1 MINKVNFLNIE
12 LEYNEKVFRPTL
24 LSEKCALN
32 TNFKDKNILDLGC
45 GIGPLAIYFAKNG
58 ASSVDAIDIYDEHL
72 KFAKKNADLNNIEV
86 NIFESDLFQ
95 NVSKKYDLIC
105 CDVSGVKEEVARL
118 TGWFPEEVPK
128 ADDSGANLIL
138 NVIANSKEFLKENG
152 ELVICTT
159 TFSDEKSIFA
169 AFEQFF
175 PNSYYKIYTE
185 EVPFSKRL
193 NQNIDILDRE
203 SFYKKDGINYWK
215 FSIFSLSNT

>member
-1 MINKVNFLNIE
+1 MNKINFLNIE

-32 TNFKDKNILDLGC
+32 TNFKNKNILDLGC

-58 ASSVDAIDIYDEHL
+58 ATSVDAIDIYDEHL
-72 KFAKKNADLNNIEV
+72 KFAKKNSDLNDAKV
-86 NIFESDLFQ
+86 NVFESNLFQ

-138 NVIANSKEFLKENG
+138 NVIANSKQFLKENG
-152 ELVICTT
+152 KLVICTT
-159 TFSDEKSIFA
+159 SLSDEKSIFE

-175 PNSYYKIYTE
+175 PDSYQKIYSE

-193 NQNIDILDRE
+193 NQNIDILDKE
-203 SFYKKDGINYWK
+203 SFYKRDGINYWR
-215 FSIFSLSNT
+215 FSIFSLSKT

>member
-1 MINKVNFLNIE
+1 MNKINFLNIE
-12 LEYNEKVFRPTL
+12 LEYNDRVFRPTL

-32 TNFKDKNILDLGC
+32 TIFKNKNILDLGC

-58 ASSVDAIDIYDEHL
+58 AKSVDAIDIYDEHL
-72 KFAKKNADLNNIEV
+72 KFTKKNSDLNDAIV
-86 NIFESDLFQ
+86 NVFESNLFQ

-138 NVIANSKEFLKENG
+138 NVIANSKQFLKENG

-159 TFSDEKSIFA
+159 SFSDEKSIFK

-175 PNSYYKIYTE
+175 PDSYQKIYSE

-193 NQNIDILDRE
+193 NQNIDILDKE
-203 SFYKKDGINYWK
+203 SFYKRDGINYWR
-215 FSIFSLSNT
+215 FSIFSLSKT

>member
-1 MINKVNFLNIE
+1 MNKVNFLNIE

-32 TNFKDKNILDLGC
+32 TNFKNKNILDLGC

-58 ASSVDAIDIYDEHL
+58 ATSVDAIDIYDEHL
-72 KFAKKNADLNNIEV
+72 KFAKKNSDLNNASINV
-86 NIFESDLFQ
+86 FESNLFE

-159 TFSDEKSIFA
+159 SFSDEKSIFT

-175 PNSYYKIYTE
+175 PDSYQKIYSE
-185 EVPFSKRL
+185 KVPFSKRL
-193 NQNIDILDRE
+193 NQNIDILDRG
-203 SFYKKDGINYWK
+203 SFCKKDGINYWK

>member
-1 MINKVNFLNIE
+1 MDKINFLNIE

-32 TNFKDKNILDLGC
+32 TNFTGKNVLDLGC

-58 ASSVDAIDIYDEHL
+58 ATSVDAIDIYDEHL
-72 KFAKKNADLNNIEV
+72 KFTKNNADLNKIEV
-86 NIFESDLFQ
+86 NVFESNLFQ
-95 NVSKKYDLIC
+95 NVTKKYDLIC
-105 CDVSGVKEEVARL
+105 CDVSGVKEEVAKL

-128 ADDSGANLIL
+128 ADNSGANLIL

-159 TFSDEKSIFA
+159 SFSDEKSIFK
-169 AFEQFF
+169 AFEKFY
-175 PNSYYKIYTE
+175 PNCYQKIYTE

-193 NQNIDILDRE
+193 NQNIDILDID
-203 SFYKKDGINYWK
+203 SFYEKDGINYWK
-215 FSIFSLSNT
+215 FSIFSLVRT

>member
-1 MINKVNFLNIE
+1 MNKINFLNIE

-32 TNFKDKNILDLGC
+32 SNFKNKNILDLGC

-58 ASSVDAIDIYDEHL
+58 AISVDAIDIYDEHL
-72 KFAKKNADLNNIEV
+72 KFAKKNSDLNNVRV
-86 NIFESDLFQ
+86 NVFKSNLFQ

-138 NVIANSKEFLKENG
+138 NVIADSKEFLKNHG
-152 ELVICTT
+152 ELIICTT
-159 TFSDEKSIFA
+159 SFSDEKSIFN

-175 PNSYYKIYTE
+175 PDSYQKIYSE

-193 NQNIDILDRE
+193 NQNIDILDKE
-203 SFYKKDGINYWK
+203 SFYNRNGINYWS
-215 FSIFSLSNT
+215 FSIFSLFRT

>member
-1 MINKVNFLNIE
+1 MNKINFLDIE

-32 TNFKDKNILDLGC
+32 TNFKNKNILDLGC

-58 ASSVDAIDIYDEHL
+58 AISVDAIDIYDEHL
-72 KFAKKNADLNNIEV
+72 KFAKKNSDLNNVRV
-86 NIFESDLFQ
+86 NVFESNLFQ
-95 NVSKKYDLIC
+95 NVSRKYDLIC

-128 ADDSGANLIL
+128 ADYSGANLIL
-138 NVIANSKEFLKENG
+138 NVIANSNEFLKDHG
-152 ELVICTT
+152 ELVLCTT
-159 TFSDEKSIFA
+159 SFSDEKSIFI

-175 PNSYYKIYTE
+175 PDSYQKIYSE

-193 NQNIDILDRE
+193 NQNIDILDKE
-203 SFYKKDGINYWK
+203 SFYKKDGINYWS
-215 FSIFSLSNT
+215 FSIFSLFKT

>member
-1 MINKVNFLNIE
+1 MNKINFLNIE
-12 LEYNEKVFRPTL
+12 LEYDEKVFRPTL

-32 TNFKDKNILDLGC
+32 TNFKNKNILDLGC

-58 ASSVDAIDIYDEHL
+58 AKSVDAIDIYDEHL
-72 KFAKKNADLNNIEV
+72 KFAKKNSDLNNVKV
-86 NIFESDLFQ
+86 NVFESNLFQ

-105 CDVSGVKEEVARL
+105 CDVSGVRKEVARL

-138 NVIANSKEFLKENG
+138 SVIANSKKFLKENG

-159 TFSDEKSIFA
+159 SFSDEKSIFT
-169 AFEQFF
+169 AFEKFY
-175 PNSYYKIYTE
+175 PDSYQKIYSE

-193 NQNIDILDRE
+193 NQNTDILDKE
-203 SFYKKDGINYWK
+203 SFYKRDGINYWS
-215 FSIFSLSNT
+215 FSIFSLSKP

>member
-1 MINKVNFLNIE
+1 MNKINFLNIE

-58 ASSVDAIDIYDEHL
+58 ASSVDAIDIYDEHI
-72 KFAKKNADLNNIEV
+72 KFAKKNADLNNAEINV
-86 NIFESDLFQ
+86 FESNLFQ

-128 ADDSGANLIL
+128 ADDTGANLIID
-138 NVIANSKEFLKENG
+138 VIAKSKEFLKDNG

-159 TFSDEKSIFA
+159 TFSDEKSIFT
-169 AFEQFF
+169 AFEQFYSD
-175 PNSYYKIYTE
+175 SYKRIYSE
-185 EVPFSKRL
+185 KVPFSKRL
-193 NQNIDILDRE
+193 NQNVDLLNKE
-203 SFYKKDGINYWK
+203 SFYEEDGIKYWN
-215 FSIFSLSNT
+215 FSIFSLSKT

>member
-1 MINKVNFLNIE
+1 MNKVNFLNIE

-86 NIFESDLFQ
+86 NIFESDLFH

-138 NVIANSKEFLKENG
+138 NVIANSKEFLKDNG
-152 ELVICTT
+152 ELIICTT
-159 TFSDEKSIFA
+159 SFSDEKSIFSA
-169 AFEQFF
+169 LEQFF
-175 PNSYYKIYTE
+175 PNSYQEIYKE

-203 SFYKKDGINYWK
+203 SFYKKDGINYWT

>member
-1 MINKVNFLNIE
+1 MKKTNFLNIE

-32 TNFKDKNILDLGC
+32 TNFKGKNILDLGC

-58 ASSVDAIDIYDEHL
+58 ATSVDAIDVYDEHL
-72 KFAKKNADLNNIEV
+72 KFAKKNTALNMTEV
-86 NIFESDLFQ
+86 NVFESNLFQ

-118 TGWFPEEVPK
+118 TGWFPDEVPK

-138 NVIANSKEFLKENG
+138 EVIANSKEFLNSGG

-159 TFSDEKSIFA
+159 SFSDERSIFS
-169 AFEQFF
+169 AFEKFY
-175 PNSYYKIYTE
+175 PNAYQKIYSE

-203 SFYKKDGINYWK
+203 SFYTKEGINYWN
-215 FSIFSLSNT
+215 FSIFSLFKT

>member
-1 MINKVNFLNIE
+1 MNKVNFLNIE

-105 CDVSGVKEEVARL
+105 CDVSGVREEVARL

-138 NVIANSKEFLKENG
+138 NVIGNSKEFLKENG

-159 TFSDEKSIFA
+159 SFSDEKSIFS

-175 PNSYYKIYTE
+175 PDSYQKIYSE

-193 NQNIDILDRE
+193 NQNIDILDKE
-203 SFYKKDGINYWK
+203 SFYKRDGINYWS
-215 FSIFSLSNT
+215 FSIFSLSKP

>member
-1 MINKVNFLNIE
+1 MCQINFLDIQ
-12 LEYNEKVFRPTL
+12 LEYNEKVFRPSL

-58 ASSVDAIDIYDEHL
+58 ASRVDAIDIYDEHL
-72 KFAKKNADLNNIEV
+72 KFAKKNAELNKMEV
-86 NIFESDLFQ
+86 NIFKSDLFQ

-138 NVIANSKEFLKENG
+138 NVIANSKKFLKKNG

-159 TFSDEKSIFA
+159 SFSDEKSIFM

-175 PNSYYKIYTE
+175 PNSYQKIYSE

-193 NQNIDILDRE
+193 NQNIEILEKE

>member
-1 MINKVNFLNIE
+1 MNKVKFLNIE

-58 ASSVDAIDIYDEHL
+58 ASSVDAIDIYDEHI
-72 KFAKKNADLNNIEV
+72 KFAKKNADLNNAEINV
-86 NIFESDLFQ
+86 FESNLFQ

-105 CDVSGVKEEVARL
+105 CDVSGVKEEVAKL
-118 TGWFPEEVPK
+118 TGWFPDEVPK
-128 ADDSGANLIL
+128 ADGSGANLIL
-138 NVIANSKEFLKENG
+138 DVIINSKNFLKENG

-159 TFSDEKSIFA
+159 SFSDEKSIFA
-169 AFEQFF
+169 AFEKFY
-175 PNSYYKIYTE
+175 PNSYRKIYSE

-193 NQNIDILDRE
+193 NQNIDILD
-203 SFYKKDGINYWK
+203 KDSYYEKNGIKYWK
-215 FSIFSLSNT
+215 FSIFSLSLI

>member
-1 MINKVNFLNIE
+1 MNKINFLNIE

-32 TNFKDKNILDLGC
+32 TNFKGKNILDLGC

-72 KFAKKNADLNNIEV
+72 KFAKKNADLNKIEI
-86 NIFESDLFQ
+86 NIFESNLFQ

-118 TGWFPEEVPK
+118 TGWFPDEVPK
-128 ADDSGANLIL
+128 ADNSGANLIL
-138 NVIANSKEFLKENG
+138 NVISHSKEFLNENG

-159 TFSDEKSIFA
+159 SFSDKKSIFA
-169 AFEQFF
+169 AFEKFY
-175 PNSYYKIYTE
+175 PNSCQKIYSE

-193 NQNIDILDRE
+193 NQNIDILDKE
-203 SFYKKDGINYWK
+203 SFHKRDGINYWS
-215 FSIFSLSNT
+215 FSIFSLSKT

>member
-1 MINKVNFLNIE
+1 MIRVNFLNIE
-12 LEYNEKVFRPTL
+12 LEYNEKVFKPTL

-138 NVIANSKEFLKENG
+138 NVIANSREFLKENG

-159 TFSDEKSIFA
+159 SFSDEKSIFL

-175 PNSYYKIYTE
+175 PNSYQEIYTE

-193 NQNIDILDRE
+193 NRNIDILDRE

>member
-1 MINKVNFLNIE
+1 MNKVNFLNIE

-159 TFSDEKSIFA
+159 SFSDEKSIFS

-175 PNSYYKIYTE
+175 PDSYQKIYSE

-193 NQNIDILDRE
+193 NQNIDILDKE
-203 SFYKKDGINYWK
+203 SFYKRDRINYWS
-215 FSIFSLSNT
+215 FSIFSLSKT

>member
-1 MINKVNFLNIE
+1 MNKINFFNIE

-32 TNFKDKNILDLGC
+32 TNFKGKDILDLGC

-58 ASSVDAIDIYDEHL
+58 ATSVDAIDIYDEHL
-72 KFAKKNADLNNIEV
+72 KFAKKNSDLNDVGV
-86 NIFESDLFQ
+86 NVFESNLFQ

-138 NVIANSKEFLKENG
+138 NVIANSKEFLKESG

-159 TFSDEKSIFA
+159 SFSDEKSIFA
-169 AFEQFF
+169 AFEQFY
-175 PNSYYKIYTE
+175 PNSYQKIYSE

-193 NQNIDILDRE
+193 NQNIDILDKE
-203 SFYKKDGINYWK
+203 SFYVKNGINYWK
-215 FSIFSLSNT
+215 FSIFSLSK

>member
-1 MINKVNFLNIE
+1 MNKINFLNIE

-32 TNFKDKNILDLGC
+32 TNFKGKNILDLGC

-72 KFAKKNADLNNIEV
+72 KLAKKNSDLNKTEV
-86 NIFESDLFQ
+86 NIFESNLFQ
-95 NVSKKYDLIC
+95 NVTKKYDLIC

-138 NVIANSKEFLKENG
+138 DVISNSKEFLKENG

-159 TFSDEKSIFA
+159 SFSDEKSIFKT
-169 AFEQFF
+169 FEEFYPDSFQ
-175 PNSYYKIYTE
+175 KIYSE

-193 NQNIDILDRE
+193 NQNVDILDAD
-203 SFYKKDGINYWK
+203 SFYKKNGINYWR
-215 FSIFSLSNT
+215 FSIYSLSKT

>member
-1 MINKVNFLNIE
+1 MNKIKFLNIE

-32 TNFKDKNILDLGC
+32 TNFKGKNILDLGC

-72 KFAKKNADLNNIEV
+72 KLAKKNSDLNKIEV
-86 NIFESDLFQ
+86 NIFESNLFQ
-95 NVSKKYDLIC
+95 NVTKKYDLIC

-138 NVIANSKEFLKENG
+138 NVIANSNEFLKDQG

-159 TFSDEKSIFA
+159 SFSDEKSIFA
-169 AFEQFF
+169 AFDQFF
-175 PNSYYKIYTE
+175 PNSYQKIYSE

-193 NQNIDILDRE
+193 NQNIDILDKE
-203 SFYKKDGINYWK
+203 SFYKRNGINYWS
-215 FSIFSLSNT
+215 FSIFSLSKT

>member
-1 MINKVNFLNIE
+1 MNKIDFLNIE

-32 TNFKDKNILDLGC
+32 TNFNDKDVLDLGC

-58 ASSVDAIDIYDEHL
+58 ASRVDAIDIYEEHL
-72 KFAKKNADLNNIEV
+72 KFTKRNAELNKV
-86 NIFESDLFQ
+86 KVKIFKSNLFQ

-138 NVIANSKEFLKENG
+138 KVITNSKKFLKKNG

-159 TFSDEKSIFA
+159 SFSDEKSIFA
-169 AFEQFF
+169 AFEKYY
-175 PNSYYKIYTE
+175 PNLYQRIYSE

-193 NQNIDILDRE
+193 NQNIELLDRR
-203 SFYKKDGINYWK
+203 SFYEKDGINYWK
-215 FSIFSLSNT
+215 FSIFSLYNT

>member
-1 MINKVNFLNIE
+1 MNKVNFLNIE

-58 ASSVDAIDIYDEHL
+58 AKCVDAIDIYDEHL
-72 KFAKKNADLNNIEV
+72 KFTKKNSDLNDVRV
-86 NIFESDLFQ
+86 NVFESNLFQ

-138 NVIANSKEFLKENG
+138 NVIANSKQFLKENG

-159 TFSDEKSIFA
+159 SFSNEKSIFE

-175 PNSYYKIYTE
+175 PDSYQKIYSE

-193 NQNIDILDRE
+193 NQNIDILDKE
-203 SFYKKDGINYWK
+203 SFYKRDGINYWR
-215 FSIFSLSNT
+215 FSIFSLSKT

>member
-1 MINKVNFLNIE
+1 MNKIYFLNIE
-12 LEYNEKVFRPTL
+12 LEYDEKVFRPTL

-32 TNFKDKNILDLGC
+32 TNFKNKNILDLGC

-58 ASSVDAIDIYDEHL
+58 AKSVDAIDIYDKHL
-72 KFAKKNADLNNIEV
+72 KFAKKNSDLNNVKV
-86 NIFESDLFQ
+86 NVFESNIFQ

-105 CDVSGVKEEVARL
+105 CDVSGVREEVARL

-159 TFSDEKSIFA
+159 SFSDEKSIFS

-175 PNSYYKIYTE
+175 PDSYKKIYSE

-193 NQNIDILDRE
+193 NQNVNILNKE
-203 SFYKKDGINYWK
+203 SFYNKNGINYWS
-215 FSIFSLSNT
+215 FSIFSLSKS

>member
-1 MINKVNFLNIE
+1 MNKINFLNIE
-12 LEYNEKVFRPTL
+12 LKYNEKVFRPTL

-32 TNFKDKNILDLGC
+32 TNFKNKNILDLGC

-58 ASSVDAIDIYDEHL
+58 AKSVDAVDIYIEHL
-72 KFAKKNADLNNIEV
+72 KFAKKNADLNKIEV
-86 NIFESDLFQ
+86 NIFESNLFQ

-138 NVIANSKEFLKENG
+138 NVIANSKEFLKDNG
-152 ELVICTT
+152 QLVICTT
-159 TFSDEKSIFA
+159 SFSDEKSIFA
-169 AFEQFF
+169 AFEQFY
-175 PNSYYKIYTE
+175 PNSYKKIYSE

-203 SFYKKDGINYWK
+203 SFNEKDGINYWR
-215 FSIFSLSNT
+215 FSIFSLSKT

>member
-1 MINKVNFLNIE
+1 MNKINFLNIE

-32 TNFKDKNILDLGC
+32 TDFKDKNILDLGC

-58 ASSVDAIDIYDEHL
+58 ATSVDAIDIYDEHL
-72 KFAKKNADLNNIEV
+72 KFAKKNADLNEIEV
-86 NIFESDLFQ
+86 NVFESNLFQ
-95 NVSKKYDLIC
+95 NVKKKYDLIC

-128 ADDSGANLIL
+128 ADNSGANLIL
-138 NVIANSKEFLKENG
+138 DVIANSKEFLKENG

-159 TFSDEKSIFA
+159 SFSDEKSIFA
-169 AFEQFF
+169 AFEQYY
-175 PNSYYKIYTE
+175 PSSYQKIYTE

-193 NQNIDILDRE
+193 NQNVNILSAD
-203 SFYKKDGINYWK
+203 SFFKRDDINYWS
-215 FSIFSLSNT
+215 FSIFSLSKT

>member
-1 MINKVNFLNIE
+1 MNKVNFLNIE

-105 CDVSGVKEEVARL
+105 CDVSGVREEVARL

-138 NVIANSKEFLKENG
+138 NVIGNSKEFLKENG

-159 TFSDEKSIFA
+159 SFSDEKSIFS

-175 PNSYYKIYTE
+175 PDSYQKIYSE

-193 NQNIDILDRE
+193 NQNIDILDKE
-203 SFYKKDGINYWK
+203 SFYKRDGINYWS
-215 FSIFSLSNT
+215 FSIFSLSKT

>member
-1 MINKVNFLNIE
+1 MNKINFLNIE

-32 TNFKDKNILDLGC
+32 TNFKNKNILDLGC

-58 ASSVDAIDIYDEHL
+58 AKSVDAVDIYNEHL
-72 KFAKKNADLNNIEV
+72 KFAKKNADLNKIEV
-86 NIFESDLFQ
+86 NIFESNLFQ

-138 NVIANSKEFLKENG
+138 NVIANSKEFLKDNG
-152 ELVICTT
+152 QLVICTT
-159 TFSDEKSIFA
+159 SFSDEKSIFA
-169 AFEQFF
+169 AFEQFY
-175 PNSYYKIYTE
+175 PNSYKKIYSE

-203 SFYKKDGINYWK
+203 SFNEKDGINYWR
-215 FSIFSLSNT
+215 FSIFSLSKT

>member
-1 MINKVNFLNIE
+1 MNKINFLNIE

-58 ASSVDAIDIYDEHL
+58 ASSVDATDIYDEHL
-72 KFAKKNADLNNIEV
+72 KFARKNADLNNIEV
-86 NIFESDLFQ
+86 NIFESNLFQ

-128 ADDSGANLIL
+128 ADNSGANLIL
-138 NVIANSKEFLKENG
+138 DVITNSKEFLKENG

-159 TFSDEKSIFA
+159 SFSDEKSIFA
-169 AFEQFF
+169 AFEKFY
-175 PNSYYKIYTE
+175 PNSYQEIYSE
-185 EVPFSKRL
+185 DVPFSKRL
-193 NQNIDILDRE
+193 NKNIDILDKE
-203 SFYKKDGINYWK
+203 SFYEKDGINYWK
-215 FSIFSLSNT
+215 FSIFSLSKY

>member
-1 MINKVNFLNIE
+1 MKKVNFFNIE

-32 TNFKDKNILDLGC
+32 TNFKNKNVLDLGC

-72 KFAKKNADLNNIEV
+72 KLAKSNADLNKTKV
-86 NIFESDLFQ
+86 NVFESNLFS
-95 NVSKKYDLIC
+95 NISKKYDLIC

-118 TGWFPEEVPK
+118 TGWFPDEVPK
-128 ADDSGANLIL
+128 ADDSGSNLIL
-138 NVIANSKEFLKENG
+138 DVITYSKEFLKESG

-159 TFSDEKSIFA
+159 SFSNEKSIYT
-169 AFEQFF
+169 AFEKFY
-175 PNSYYKIYTE
+175 PNSHKKVYSE

-193 NQNIDILDRE
+193 NQNIDILDRN
-203 SFYKKDGINYWK
+203 SFYEKNGTNYWK
-215 FSIFSLSNT
+215 FSIFSLSKT

>member
-1 MINKVNFLNIE
+1 MNKINFLNIE

-24 LSEKCALN
+24 LSKKCALN
-32 TNFKDKNILDLGC
+32 TNFKGKNILDLGC

-72 KFAKKNADLNNIEV
+72 KFAKKNAELNKIEV
-86 NIFESDLFQ
+86 NIFESNLFQ

-128 ADDSGANLIL
+128 ADSSGANLIL
-138 NVIANSKEFLKENG
+138 NVISQSKEFLNENG

-159 TFSDEKSIFA
+159 SFSDEKSIFA
-169 AFEQFF
+169 AFEKFY
-175 PNSYYKIYTE
+175 PNSYQKIYSE

-193 NQNIDILDRE
+193 NQNVDILDKE
-203 SFYKKDGINYWK
+203 SFYEKEGVNYWK
-215 FSIFSLSNT
+215 FSIFSLS

>member
-1 MINKVNFLNIE
+1 MKKINFLNIE
-12 LEYNEKVFRPTL
+12 LECNEKVFRPTL

-32 TNFKDKNILDLGC
+32 TNFKNKNILDLGC

-58 ASSVDAIDIYDEHL
+58 ATSVDAIDIYDEHL
-72 KFAKKNADLNNIEV
+72 KFAKKNSLLNDANV
-86 NIFESDLFQ
+86 NVFESNLFQ

-138 NVIANSKEFLKENG
+138 NVIASSNEFLKDQG

-159 TFSDEKSIFA
+159 SFSDEKSIFA
-169 AFEQFF
+169 AFDQFF
-175 PNSYYKIYTE
+175 PNSYQKIYSE

-193 NQNIDILDRE
+193 NQNTDILDKE
-203 SFYKKDGINYWK
+203 SFYKRDGINYWS
-215 FSIFSLSNT
+215 FSIFSLSKP

>member
-1 MINKVNFLNIE
+1 MNKIKFLNIE

-32 TNFKDKNILDLGC
+32 TNFKGKNILDLGC

-72 KFAKKNADLNNIEV
+72 KFAKKNAELNKIEV
-86 NIFESDLFQ
+86 NIFESNLFQ

-128 ADDSGANLIL
+128 ADSSGANLIL
-138 NVIANSKEFLKENG
+138 NVISQSKEFLNENG

-159 TFSDEKSIFA
+159 SFSDEKSIFA
-169 AFEQFF
+169 AFEKFY
-175 PNSYYKIYTE
+175 PNSYQKIYSE

-193 NQNIDILDRE
+193 NQNVDILDKE
-203 SFYKKDGINYWK
+203 SFYEKDGINYWK
-215 FSIFSLSNT
+215 FSIFSLS